1 MNLTLMTDKEI
12 LKLIASRAKEVRIS
26 HDLRQSDLSE
36 KASVPLSSIRVFER
50 SGKISLVY
58 LIKVLRSLSLVEEL
72 DNLFQRPEI
81 EDLKFVLN
89 ENRDLKQRVRKRVS
103 DE

>member
-12 LKLIASRAKEVRIS
+12 LTLIADRAKKVRIS

-36 KASVPLSSIRVFER
+36 KSAVPLSSIRVFER

-58 LIKVLRSLSLVEEL
+58 LIKILRTLSLVEEL
-72 DNLFQRPEI
+72 DNLFQSPQI
-81 EDLKFVLN
+81 DDLKSILN
-89 ENRDLKQRVRKRVS
+89 QKEKRRERVRR
-103 DE
+103 

>member
-12 LKLIASRAKEVRIS
+12 LKLIATRAKEVRVS

-36 KASVPLSSIRVFER
+36 KSAVPLSSIRVFER

-58 LIKVLRSLSLVEEL
+58 LVKLLRALSLVEEL
-72 DNLFQRPEI
+72 DKLFQRPEI
-81 EDLKFVLN
+81 EDLKSVLN
-89 ENRDLKQRVRKRVS
+89 EQPNVKQRVRKKAIY
-103 DE
+103 E

>member
-12 LKLIASRAKEVRIS
+12 LALIADRAKKVRIT

-36 KASVPLSSIRVFER
+36 KSAVPLSSIRVFER

-58 LIKVLRSLSLVEEL
+58 LVKLLRALSLVEEL
-72 DNLFQRPEI
+72 DTLFQSPQI
-81 EDLKFVLN
+81 DDLKSILSQ
-89 ENRDLKQRVRKRVS
+89 EEKHRKRVRK
-103 DE
+103 

>member
-12 LKLIASRAKEVRIS
+12 LKLIATRAKEVRIS

-36 KASVPLSSIRVFER
+36 KSAVPLSSLRVFER

-58 LIKVLRSLSLVEEL
+58 LVKLLRALSLVEEL
-72 DNLFQRPEI
+72 DKLFQRSEI
-81 EDLKFVLN
+81 EDLKSVLN
-89 ENRDLKQRVRKRVS
+89 EQPNIKQRVRKKAIY
-103 DE
+103 E

>member
-12 LKLIASRAKEVRIS
+12 LTLIADRAKKVRIS

-36 KASVPLSSIRVFER
+36 KSAVPLSSIRVFER

-58 LIKVLRSLSLVEEL
+58 LIKILRALSLVEEL
-72 DNLFQRPEI
+72 DNLFQSPQI
-81 EDLKFVLN
+81 DDLKSILN
-89 ENRDLKQRVRKRVS
+89 QKEKRRERVRR
-103 DE
+103 

>member
-12 LKLIASRAKEVRIS
+12 LTLIAERAKKVRIS

-36 KASVPLSSIRVFER
+36 KSAVPLSSIRVFER

-58 LIKVLRSLSLVEEL
+58 LIKILRTLSLVEEL
-72 DNLFQRPEI
+72 DNLFQSPQI
-81 EDLKFVLN
+81 DDLKSILN
-89 ENRDLKQRVRKRVS
+89 QKEKRRERVRR
-103 DE
+103 

>member
-12 LKLIASRAKEVRIS
+12 LTLIADRAKKVRIS

-36 KASVPLSSIRVFER
+36 KSAVPLSSIRIFER

-58 LIKVLRSLSLVEEL
+58 LIKILRTLSLVEEL
-72 DNLFQRPEI
+72 DNLFQSPDI
-81 EDLKFVLN
+81 DDLKSILN
-89 ENRDLKQRVRKRVS
+89 QEEKRSKQRVRK
-103 DE
+103 